1 MTHEQA
7 KRELQAGTP
16 AELICATCPWDRLCV
31 EPPTMSSQEID
42 RQIAEAQAKDETTA
56 AADPAARKMPVTMLM
71 TAMVLGGRDSAG
83 KLCPVFALRLRGPDG
98 RQVADSLRGTM
109 RSWGETS

>member
-42 RQIAEAQAKDETTA
+42 RQIAAAQAKDEA
-56 AADPAARKMPVTMLM
+56 NPDAKMPMTMLM
-71 TAMVLGGRDSAG
+71 TAMVIGGRDSTG
-83 KLCPVFALRLRGPDG
+83 RLCPVFALRLRGPDG
-98 RQVADSLRGTM
+98 RVVAHSLRTAM
-109 RSWGETS
+109 RAWGEA